1 MYWVLPLERMH
12 MEFDYN
18 QHVALNYTGSLTNK
32 VSRQKLALTSLVVF
46 RPDPGAEYGDTR
58 HKQ

>member
-1 MYWVLPLERMH
+1 MYWVLPLENMH
-12 MEFDYN
+12 MDFDCN
-18 QHVALNYTGSLTNK
+18 QHVALEQTGELTNK

-58 HKQ
+58 HR